1 MPSKMGFSTSSNV
14 SVAAFT
20 IQFQALA
27 KKPKTGLIPFSH
39 ILTAHV
45 PIPEN
50 TIFRMSHV
58 HRDAVLIHSQAVM
71 MPLRNQSTLFQAQ
84 ISAVTRAAIP
94 ATHKPTGLAAIEI
107 FSAFIALSTFTTTV

>member
-1 MPSKMGFSTSSNV
+1 HSQTASAPMPSKMGFSTSSNV

-50 TIFRMSHV
+50 TIFRMSHAQ
-58 HRDAVLIHSQAVM
+58 DAAVVIQSQAVVIAS
-71 MPLRNQSTLFQAQ
+71 RNQSTLFQAQ

-94 ATHKPTGLAAIEI
+94 ATHNPTGL
-107 FSAFIALSTFTTTV
+107 